1 MLTWLIDT
9 DSDWV
14 FMIVRVVLG
23 VVLFAHGSQKLLG
36 WFGGPGLS
44 ATLRTFRDQLRIPVP
59 LACLAI
65 AAEFFGGLGLIVGLL
80 TRIAALGV
88 AITMAVAMVTVHLK
102 YGLFM
107 NWFGEKQGHGV
118 EYHLVVIALAV
129 VVMVKGA
136 GAFSFDSALS
146 HHDMAT
152 AKSIESAF
160 GMGSEK

>member
-9 DSDWV
+9 NGDWV
-14 FMIVRVVLG
+14 LTTVRVVLG
-23 VVLFAHGSQKLLG
+23 VVLFAHGAQKLLG
-36 WFGGPGLS
+36 WFGGPGLG
-44 ATLRTFRDQLRIPVP
+44 ATLRTFRDQLGIPAP
-59 LACLAI
+59 LACLVI
-65 AAEFFGGLGLIVGLL
+65 AAEFFCGLGLIVGLL

-102 YGLFM
+102 YGFSM

-146 HHDMAT
+146 RHA
-152 AKSIESAF
+152 AGSKNNVVSRSIR
-160 GMGSEK
+160 EK